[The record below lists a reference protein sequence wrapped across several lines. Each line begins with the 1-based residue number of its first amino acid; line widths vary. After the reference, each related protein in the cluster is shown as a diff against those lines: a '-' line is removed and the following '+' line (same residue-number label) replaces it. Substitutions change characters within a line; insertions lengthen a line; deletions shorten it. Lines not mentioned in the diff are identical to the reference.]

1 MTQDLGFDKLLT
13 VFRLYRY
20 KNEKIQTHIVRLV
33 KRFYIKNF
41 VTPQEM
47 LNESDIPNSFSLHT
61 CMNDIK

>member
-1 MTQDLGFDKLLT
+1 MI
-13 VFRLYRY
+13 Y
-20 KNEKIQTHIVRLV
+20 NEKIQTHNVRLF
-33 KRFYIKNF
+33 KRFNIKNF